1 MAEITLNI
9 YGAGKEKVKTLTTSG
24 YDLMMGTVEDFMQI
38 IDVDKLNDNMEVA
51 KMVLNGFAQ
60 MKPLLKDIFPEMTD
74 EDFKGIKIKELVRTI
89 MQIGTSIV
97 ESLRVLNDE
106 KN

>member
-9 YGAGKEKVKTLTTSG
+9 YGAGKEKVQTLTASG

-51 KMVLNGFAQ
+51 KMVLNGFSQ
-60 MKPLLKDIFPEMTD
+60 LKPLLKDVFPEMTD
-74 EDFKGIKIKELVRTI
+74 EDYYAAVY
-89 MQIGTSIV
+89 S
-97 ESLRVLNDE
+97 RV
-106 KN
+106 